1 MKPILQ
7 TEVAG
12 RQLGIE
18 LGNIGYLSDCALF
31 MNYGDTVI
39 LTNVNM
45 SDEPRAGV
53 DFFPLSV
60 EYEER
65 LYAVGKIPG
74 GFIKREGR
82 PTEKAILSA
91 RATDRPLRPLFPKG
105 LRNDV
110 QVVNTVVSVENDN
123 LPEILAINAASTA
136 LYISSIPFTTPV
148 AAVQIGLIDGS
159 YVCNPTSKEREQSIL
174 ELTVV
179 ATKERVMM
187 IEAGAQEIDE
197 ETMIKAIAY
206 GFEQCQPILEMQE
219 EARRQFGK
227 EKKVVEIHHVDAEL
241 ESQVREFAEPLIRQV
256 YSKAIKTERN
266 AEMETAKE
274 QIAEHFK
281 EVFGDEFASKKTD
294 IGEVVYQMQ
303 KELVRDLAINEHKR
317 VDGRAFDE
325 IRELKADVSILPRTH
340 GSGLF
345 SRGQTQV
352 MTVATLGSIGE
363 IQKLDGISEELT
375 KRYIHHYNF
384 PSYSVGEVRPMRGPG
399 RREIGHGAL
408 AERALEPL
416 IPSEEEFPYTI
427 RLVSEV
433 LSSNGS
439 TSQGSVCASTLALMD
454 AGVPIKRPCAGIAMG
469 LFTTDDLSREEVVTD
484 IQGIEDFFG
493 DMDFKVAGT
502 EKGITSIQVDTKIAG
517 MSEYVIRTAIVD
529 AKAARMKILEV
540 MKGAIAESRADVSQ
554 YAPKIITMKIH
565 PDKIRE
571 VIGSG
576 GKTINKIIAETG
588 VKIDI
593 DDEGNVFIAGA
604 DLAMAREAY
613 KIIDGITRDV
623 QPGEVYLGKVTR
635 LMNFGAFVEILPNKE
650 GLVHISKLDKKRVE
664 KVEDIVSV
672 GDEILVKVLEIDSQ
686 GRINLSRRDAIIDA
700 DKKEGAEGA
709 EEETQEAPRRD
720 NRDNRD
726 RSYDRPR
733 RDNRD
738 NRDHRDHRDNKDQ
751 NGNKSGSEEN
761 NN

>member
-1 MKPILQ
+1 MNPMLK

-12 RQLGIE
+12 KEMGIE
-18 LGNIGYLSDCALF
+18 IGKVGFLSDTAMF

-39 LTNVNM
+39 LVNVNM
-45 SDEPRAGV
+45 SESPRDGI

-110 QVVNTVVSVENDN
+110 QVVCTVVSVENDN

-148 AAVQIGLIDGS
+148 AAVQVGLIDGNFIL
-159 YVCNPTSKEREQSIL
+159 NPGSKEREVTEL

-179 ATKERVMM
+179 ATRERVMM

-197 ETMIKAIAY
+197 DTMIKAIKY
-206 GFEQCQPILEMQE
+206 GFEKCQPIIDLQE
-219 EARRQFGK
+219 EAREKYGK
-227 EKKVVEIHHVDAEL
+227 EKKEVKMHEIASETEKD
-241 ESQVREFAEPLIRQV
+241 VREFAGELINSV

-266 AEMETAKE
+266 EEMENAREKISE
-274 QIAEHFK
+274 HFMEKYGDEYSSKKADIAE
-281 EVFGDEFASKKTD
+281 V
-294 IGEVVYQMQ
+294 IYQMQ
-303 KELVRDLAINEHKR
+303 KEIVRDFAINEHKR
-317 VDGRAFDE
+317 IDGRAFDE
-325 IRELKADVSILPRTH
+325 IRELKAEVDILPRTH

-363 IQKLDGISEELT
+363 IQKLDGISEEES

-384 PSYSVGEVRPMRGPG
+384 PSYSVGEVRPLRGPG

-454 AGVPIKRPCAGIAMG
+454 AGVPIKRPAAGIAMG
-469 LFTTDDLSREEVVTD
+469 LFTNEETGREEVVTD
-484 IQGIEDFFG
+484 IQGVEDFFG

-517 MSEYVIRTAIVD
+517 LSEYVIKTAIND

-540 MKGAIAESRADVSQ
+540 MKGAIAELREEVSR

-593 DDEGNVFIAGA
+593 DDEGNIFIGA
-604 DLAMAREAY
+604 EDIAAA
-613 KIIDGITRDV
+613 KKAFSIIDGITRDV
-623 QPGEVYLGKVTR
+623 QPGEVYLGKVTKI
-635 LMNFGAFVEILPNKE
+635 MNFGAFVEILPNKE
-650 GLVHISKLDKKRVE
+650 GLVHISKLDKGRVN
-664 KVEDIVSV
+664 KVEDVVSV
-672 GDEILVKVLEIDSQ
+672 GDEILVKVTEIDQQ
-686 GRINLSRRDAIIDA
+686 GRINLSRKDALVEA
-700 DKKEGAEGA
+700 DTAKAA
-709 EEETQEAPRRD
+709 DEEVQ
-720 NRDNRD
+720 
-726 RSYDRPR
+726 
-733 RDNRD
+733 
-738 NRDHRDHRDNKDQ
+738 
-751 NGNKSGSEEN
+751 
-761 NN
+761 